1 MKTLAEYRNVK
12 YSKGQMRIQQMA
24 FVLVALMI
32 FFAMAAVFYFA
43 VRFSMLEESSEN
55 LREQEAIE
63 TVRKMSGSPE
73 FAWTSGGSCAA
84 CVDFDKVLALKNRT
98 SYQGFWRNVAL
109 LRVERIYPD
118 FGGGVECTLQN
129 YPNCD
134 KITIIDE
141 KTNLRGHK
149 AFVSLCRYEA
159 VGGYNRCDLGKIVI
173 AFESVG

>member
-1 MKTLAEYRNVK
+1 MKTLVGYRSVK
-12 YSKGQMRIQQMA
+12 CTRGQMRIQQMA

-43 VRFSMLEESSEN
+43 VRFSTLEKGVED
-55 LREQEAIE
+55 LREQEVIE

-84 CVDFDKVLALKNRT
+84 CIDLDKVLVLKNRT

-109 LRVERIYPD
+109 LKVERVYPD
-118 FGGGVECTLQN
+118 FGGNIDCTPQN

-134 KITIIDE
+134 VITIIDE

-159 VGGYNRCDLGKIVI
+159 AEGYNRCDLGKIVM
-173 AFESVG
+173 AFETVG